1 MVLHTH
7 QQHPHVHLV
16 VKAESE
22 DGRRLHID
30 KDMLRHWREDFARL
44 MGEQGIAANATPR
57 FVRGRNKGKAPDPI
71 FRARKRGAST
81 VARQRV
87 TDVASQLTRT
97 GSFSDPA
104 RAQPVQAAAD
114 IERALAWREGSIVL
128 EGETLAEAAAQF
140 NRYNAHKLIITDPQL
155 AGEKLVGSFKA
166 TEPMTFARAV
176 ATTLGAHVAENDD
189 SIQLSRD
196 AH

>member
-1 MVLHTH
+1 
-7 QQHPHVHLV
+7 
-16 VKAESE
+16 
-22 DGRRLHID
+22 
-30 KDMLRHWREDFARL
+30 MLRHWREDFGRL

-104 RAQPVQAAAD
+104 RAAGAGRRGY
-114 IERALAWREGSIVL
+114 RAC
-128 EGETLAEAAAQF
+128 
-140 NRYNAHKLIITDPQL
+140 
-155 AGEKLVGSFKA
+155 AG
-166 TEPMTFARAV
+166 V
-176 ATTLGAHVAENDD
+176 A
-189 SIQLSRD
+189 
-196 AH
+196 